1 VLLVAGVEPAKLVAV
16 TTQVIAANESAA
28 TKVYVDELVPMLVAP
43 RFH

>member
-28 TKVYVDELVPMLVAP
+28 TKV
-43 RFH
+43 